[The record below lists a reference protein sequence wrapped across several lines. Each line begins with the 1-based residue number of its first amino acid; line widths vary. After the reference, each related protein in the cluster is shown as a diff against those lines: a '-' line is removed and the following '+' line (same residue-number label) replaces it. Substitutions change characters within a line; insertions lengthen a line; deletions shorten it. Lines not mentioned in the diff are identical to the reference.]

1 MANSLYDSGRN
12 SFLTGE
18 IDYVNDTVKMALVAT
33 SYTSDVSGHV
43 YYNDIDPASNVV
55 GTAQTLL
62 NKTAVAGVADC
73 DDVEFGT
80 IAAGSTI
87 AYIVLYKDTGDNN
100 TSPLIAVYDTAAGL
114 PFTTSGSEITIKIDD
129 GANKLFKL

>member
-12 SFLTGE
+12 SFLVGSLNYTG
-18 IDYVNDTVKMALVAT
+18 DTIKMALVANT
-33 SYTSDVSGHV
+33 YTSDVSNHV
-43 YYNDIDPASNVV
+43 YYSDIDPANNVV
-55 GTAQTLL
+55 GTAQTLA

-73 DDVEFGT
+73 DDVDFGT
-80 IAAGSTI
+80 ISAGSTI
-87 AYIVLYKDTGDNN
+87 NYIVLYKDTGDNA